1 MLSGIIALA
10 AISALFNPS
19 FLTPENMTVILRQ
32 TSILLILS
40 LGLTGVVLTG
50 NIDLS
55 VGANAALTGCVCAKL
70 LVMKVSVPI
79 SIACSLSVGMITGI
93 ANGLLVGL
101 LSLPSFVATYG
112 INMLVSGIAMIIMNG
127 GVIYDLPRGFTRIG
141 IGYLGW
147 IPVPVLAAGILFVL
161 FFLLYRKTTLGRNI
175 YMIGLNRQ
183 AAEYSAVSSFF
194 VLMAVYVLCGFTA
207 SAGGIILTAR
217 LNAADAGMS
226 ETYGLQI
233 IAAVAVGGTS
243 LLGGE
248 GGIEGTLFGALILT
262 MIINI
267 MNMNLINSSWQ
278 NFVLGIIILFVVF
291 INISL
296 LKKRSR

>member
-1 MLSGIIALA
+1 
-10 AISALFNPS
+10 
-19 FLTPENMTVILRQ
+19 
-32 TSILLILS
+32 
-40 LGLTGVVLTG
+40 
-50 NIDLS
+50 
-55 VGANAALTGCVCAKL
+55 
-70 LVMKVSVPI
+70 
-79 SIACSLSVGMITGI
+79 
-93 ANGLLVGL
+93 
-101 LSLPSFVATYG
+101 
-112 INMLVSGIAMIIMNG
+112 
-127 GVIYDLPRGFTRIG
+127 
-141 IGYLGW
+141 
-147 IPVPVLAAGILFVL
+147 
-161 FFLLYRKTTLGRNI
+161 
-175 YMIGLNRQ
+175 
-183 AAEYSAVSSFF
+183 
-194 VLMAVYVLCGFTA
+194 LMAIYVLCGFTA

-296 LKKRSR
+296 LKKRSG